1 MRFSPSAIER
11 NLSAMWNR
19 RTLAGEEI
27 TFGLGRNPHKI
38 YLDYIVEDRM
48 VLTHGFKF
56 INDELK
62 FASPPIGANFG
73 LPSVITTLAHTI
85 CGDRLNQG
93 QPIDSYR
100 LNVATRF
107 GTLSEMGEIKIER
120 FFPAGGGT
128 EDGKTLAHVTVAHA
142 ADNSI
147 KDRLYRGN
155 PASYILYNFDLQTHT
170 GRIDTPDGSYFGK
183 ASESPFREERL
194 ACGAI
199 IGALE
204 HFDGNN
210 TDHRRIRGD
219 LGEENF
225 EFLSKNKIHTEEG
238 IDITYAV
245 ASAIVA
251 IQGMYNTIEGLKNEL
266 DERGVA
272 HLTASLNINR
282 VSIDDT
288 ITLLARA
295 TMFNGQIKLQGLGTD
310 ARKYGGRKVEWSGD
324 TRLLLLYDG
333 REPSLVPILT
343 QP

>member
-1 MRFSPSAIER
+1 MSFDPTLIES
-11 NLSAMWNR
+11 NLSRMWNR
-19 RTLAGEEI
+19 KTIDGDDI
-27 TFGLGRNPHKI
+27 SFGLGRNPHKI

-48 VLTHGFKF
+48 VLTHGFKP
-56 INDELK
+56 INDELR
-62 FASPPIGANFG
+62 FAPPPVGANFG

-128 EDGKTLAHVTVAHA
+128 QDGKTLAHVTVDHA
-142 ADNSI
+142 ADKSI
-147 KDRLYRGN
+147 RERLYNGN
-155 PASYILYNFDLQTHT
+155 PSSYILYNFDLQTHT
-170 GRIDTPDGSYFGK
+170 GRIDTPEGSHFGK
-183 ASESPFREERL
+183 ASESPFREQRL

-204 HFDGNN
+204 NFDENN
-210 TDHRRIRGD
+210 TDHRRIRSD
-219 LGEENF
+219 LGEDNYI
-225 EFLSKNKIHTEEG
+225 FLSKNKIFAEES

-251 IQGMYNTIEGLKNEL
+251 IQGMYNTMEGLKNEL

-295 TMFNGQIKLQGLGTD
+295 TMFNSQINIQGLGTD
-310 ARKYGGRKVEWSGD
+310 ASKYGGRKIKWYGD
-324 TRLLLLYDG
+324 TRLLLTYNNIELSG
-333 REPSLVPILT
+333 FPIMNI
-343 QP
+343 